1 MTDLTRTLADHG
13 AVTSR
18 KYEFTGETRQFLGR
32 TLRRIRARSSFGDVA
47 EGAVGGWI
55 EGEQNLGQSGA
66 AWVSGDARV
75 SCAAHLCHI
84 GPIGSC
90 HAFLTVVRDATLGL
104 RFTTGGFSGSRAE
117 FSSAVSAKHEE
128 GSIPRIEYDAAI
140 ALIDAWSRA
149 HSHEMSMEAS

>member
-1 MTDLTRTLADHG
+1 MRG
-13 AVTSR
+13 ASR
-18 KYEFTGETRQFLGR
+18 WDRCG
-32 TLRRIRARSSFGDVA
+32 I
-47 EGAVGGWI
+47 
-55 EGEQNLGQSGA
+55 
-66 AWVSGDARV
+66 DAR
-75 SCAAHLCHI
+75 
-84 GPIGSC
+84 

-117 FSSAVSAKHEE
+117 FSSAVAAKHEE